1 VFSGPALGIARG
13 ALELIIE
20 EMRVRHSVG
29 RVKMS
34 DIPTVQVRVAE
45 ALAEIEA
52 ATALLLKDCDD
63 AMRFGETGEKAPIE
77 LRARWR
83 LNNAFAGQLCL
94 RAIERL
100 HPLIGARGINDPENL
115 FLLAWRDIHAAV
127 SQITMAWDI
136 QAVNAGRIIFGLPSL
151 DPRL

>member
-1 VFSGPALGIARG
+1 
-13 ALELIIE
+13 
-20 EMRVRHSVG
+20 
-29 RVKMS
+29 
-34 DIPTVQVRVAE
+34 VAE

-63 AMRFGETGEKAPIE
+63 AMKFGETGDRVPIE

-83 LNNAFAGQLCL
+83 LNNSFAGQLCL

-100 HPLIGARGINDPENL
+100 HPLIGARGINDPQNL

-136 QAVNAGRIIFGLPSL
+136 QAVNGGRIMFGLPSL